1 MADVTETPRG
11 NRDRREL
18 SQTQG
23 QEFQDWNPHETKTI
37 LLDFTTY
44 LNPWQFYHIIFGSG
58 NHSGA
63 SAKVH
68 EFFFLLDK
76 EISEI
81 PSAALLILSA
91 NIVQC

>member
-23 QEFQDWNPHETKTI
+23 QEFQDSNPHEMKTI

-44 LNPWQFYHIIFGSG
+44 LPVNPWQF
-58 NHSGA
+58 
-63 SAKVH
+63 
-68 EFFFLLDK
+68 
-76 EISEI
+76 
-81 PSAALLILSA
+81 
-91 NIVQC
+91 